1 MIWALLTGGLTGLGV
16 YALIRVFLRPRPG
29 VATMIARIE
38 GGQRSM
44 STHTMTASEAPSP
57 GSLSGAVQGAMGR
70 LADRLEVM
78 AVDRGWELGGLRAD
92 LSLMGRTRGA
102 HLASKVAVGGLLF
115 LLAPV
120 VWTVLGIAGMDLPA
134 AVPALL
140 ALGLAAFGFFM
151 PDLALKSE
159 AAVRR
164 NDFRRTVGVFLDL
177 VAMNLAGGRG
187 LPEALLAA
195 ATVSDHW
202 TLVRIRQALAN
213 ARLYGTTPWVALG
226 DLGRDIGLEELQ
238 DLAGALSLAAD
249 DGAKIRSSLSARAAT
264 MRRKELTQ
272 AEGKEGEKSQS
283 MLVAQMLISTAFLIF
298 LAFPAVSQLLSS

>member
-1 MIWALLTGGLTGLGV
+1 MIAALLTGALTGLGV

-44 STHTMTASEAPSP
+44 STHTMTASEAPA
-57 GSLSGAVQGAMGR
+57 GGLQGQVQGGLNR
-70 LADRLEVM
+70 LADRLEVL
-78 AVDRGWELGGLRAD
+78 AVDRGWELGSMRTD
-92 LSLMGRTRGA
+92 LALMGRTRGS
-102 HLASKVAVGGLLF
+102 HLATKVAVAVLLF

-120 VWTVLGIAGMDLPA
+120 VWSVLRLAGMQLPT

-140 ALGLAAFGFFM
+140 AIGLAAFGFFM
-151 PDLALKSE
+151 PDLALRSE
-159 AAVRR
+159 AAQRR
-164 NDFRRTVGVFLDL
+164 EDFRRTVGVFLDL

-226 DLGRDIGLEELQ
+226 DLGQDIGLSELQ
-238 DLAGALSLAAD
+238 DLAGALALAAD
-249 DGAKIRSSLSARAAT
+249 DGAKIRTSLSARAAT
-264 MRRKELTQ
+264 LRRKELTA
-272 AEGKEGEKSQS
+272 AEGAEGEKSQS

-298 LAFPAVSQLLSS
+298 LAYPAVSQLLAA

>member
-1 MIWALLTGGLTGLGV
+1 MSQMTAAMLFGALTGLGV
-16 YALIRVFLRPRPG
+16 YALVRVFVRPQPG
-29 VATMIARIE
+29 VATMLARIE
-38 GGQRSM
+38 GGHRSM
-44 STHTMTASEAPSP
+44 QTHTVSESES
-57 GSLSGAVQGAMGR
+57 GLSGRVQSVMAR
-70 LADRLEVM
+70 LADRLEVL
-78 AVDRGWELGGLRAD
+78 AADRGWELGGMRAD
-92 LSLMGRTRGA
+92 LNLMGRTRGA
-102 HLASKVAVGGLLF
+102 HLATKVAVGLLLF
-115 LLAPV
+115 ALAPV
-120 VWTVLGIAGMDLPA
+120 VWTVLRIAGMSLPG
-134 AVPALL
+134 AVPAFL

-159 AAVRR
+159 AATRR
-164 NDFRRTVGVFLDL
+164 ADFRRTVGVFLDL

-238 DLAGALSLAAD
+238 DLSGALSLAAD

-272 AEGKEGEKSQS
+272 AEGEEGEKSQS

-298 LAFPAVSQLLSS
+298 LAYPAVSQLLSA